1 MAAQLGM
8 HPSADALRGF
18 SADKLD
24 DPTAAVMM
32 NHIDGC
38 PDCCRAAAAVS
49 GDDFLRH
56 LRQARSRSS
65 TPAAGESPAGTAP
78 DTKPAAGPT
87 ANLPPELPNNPQC
100 RMD

>member
-24 DPTAAVMM
+24 DPPVAVIM

-38 PDCCRAAAAVS
+38 PDRCRAVAAVS
-49 GDDFLRH
+49 GDDFLNH
-56 LRQARSRSS
+56 LRQARSPSS
-65 TPAAGESPAGTAP
+65 TPTAAESPAGTAP
-78 DTKPAAGPT
+78 DTKRAASPT
-87 ANLPPELPNNPQC
+87 ANQPPELPSNPQC